1 MFTSFSR
8 MFGYFDS
15 PFFYGY
21 RPRYYVY
28 RPRVSMFDRYIAN
41 IASHLAD
48 LLDEVPAKQQ
58 HSLEFEKKKHALEMA
73 MRRDAQDHSETKAK
87 AEAAAK
93 SLYGSDEAPSASPKP
108 SKKAPVL
115 RRGYFFES
123 RSSFN
128 GKDYVEEH
136 RERVTD
142 EDGGV
147 HIKTR
152 RRLGDRWYEQ
162 ETHTDNEGKVSSKE
176 TWHNV
181 PSEAIE
187 SFKSEWSSKHGLKY
201 ESAPPAEPSESA
213 DPVEAIQP
221 ADPSQ
226 PTELSEPSEPSEV
239 PACDGEAG
247 CPQGA

>member
-1 MFTSFSR
+1 
-8 MFGYFDS
+8 
-15 PFFYGY
+15 
-21 RPRYYVY
+21 
-28 RPRVSMFDRYIAN
+28 MFDRYIAN

-73 MRRDAQDHSETKAK
+73 MKRDAQDHSETKAK

-93 SLYGSDEAPSASPKP
+93 SLYGSDEAPSASSKASKP
-108 SKKAPVL
+108 AQAAPVL

-128 GKDYVEEH
+128 GNDYVEEH

-142 EDGGV
+142 GDGGV

-162 ETHTDNEGKVSSKE
+162 ETHTDKEGKVSSKE

-181 PSEAIE
+181 PSDAIE

-201 ESAPPAEPSESA
+201 ESAPPAESSECA
-213 DPVEAIQP
+213 DPAETNQSAEPV
-221 ADPSQ
+221 
-226 PTELSEPSEPSEV
+226 EPSE
-239 PACDGEAG
+239 ACKCDGEDA
-247 CPQGA
+247 CRQGA

>member
-1 MFTSFSR
+1 
-8 MFGYFDS
+8 MFGFFDS
-15 PFFYGY
+15 PFIYGY

-176 TWHNV
+176 TWQNV
-181 PSEAIE
+181 PSEEIV
-187 SFKSEWSSKHGLKY
+187 SFKSEWSS
-201 ESAPPAEPSESA
+201 
-213 DPVEAIQP
+213 
-221 ADPSQ
+221 
-226 PTELSEPSEPSEV
+226 
-239 PACDGEAG
+239 
-247 CPQGA
+247 

>member
-28 RPRVSMFDRYIAN
+28 RPRVSIFDRYIAN

-48 LLDEVPAKQQ
+48 MFDEAPAKSQ
-58 HSLEFEKKKHALEMA
+58 HSLEFEKKKQALEIA

-108 SKKAPVL
+108 SKKAPLL
-115 RRGYFFES
+115 RCGYFFES

-162 ETHTDNEGKVSSKE
+162 ETHTDKEGKMSSKE

-181 PSEAIE
+181 PSDSIE
-187 SFKSEWSSKHGLKY
+187 SFKSEWSSKQGLKH
-201 ESAPPAEPSESA
+201 ESSPAAESSECADPAE
-213 DPVEAIQP
+213 
-221 ADPSQ
+221 PSQ
-226 PTELSEPSEPSEV
+226 PTEPSEPCEV

>member
-1 MFTSFSR
+1 
-8 MFGYFDS
+8 MFGFFDS

-93 SLYGSDEAPSASPKP
+93 SLYGSDEAPSACAKASKP
-108 SKKAPVL
+108 AQAAPVL

-142 EDGGV
+142 DDGSV
-147 HIKTR
+147 HTTTR

-162 ETHTDNEGKVSSKE
+162 ETHTDKDGKSTSKE

-187 SFKSEWSSKHGLKY
+187 SFKSEWSAKHGLKY
-201 ESAPPAEPSESA
+201 EGSSDAPASPS
-213 DPVEAIQP
+213 
-221 ADPSQ
+221 
-226 PTELSEPSEPSEV
+226 V
-239 PACDGEAG
+239 PAVEGDGAQDA
-247 CPQGA
+247 PQGA

>member
-28 RPRVSMFDRYIAN
+28 RPRVSIFDRYIAN

-48 LLDEVPAKQQ
+48 MFDEAPAKSQ
-58 HSLEFEKKKHALEMA
+58 HSLEFEKKKQALEMA
-73 MRRDAQDHSETKAK
+73 MRRDAQDHSEIKAK

-93 SLYGSDEAPSASPKP
+93 SLYGSDEAPSASSKP

-181 PSEAIE
+181 SADAIE

-201 ESAPPAEPSESA
+201 ENTSCEGAPTAPAESAEPSEGA
-213 DPVEAIQP
+213 
-221 ADPSQ
+221 
-226 PTELSEPSEPSEV
+226 EV
-239 PACDGEAG
+239 CECDGEPTS
-247 CPQGA
+247 PQGA